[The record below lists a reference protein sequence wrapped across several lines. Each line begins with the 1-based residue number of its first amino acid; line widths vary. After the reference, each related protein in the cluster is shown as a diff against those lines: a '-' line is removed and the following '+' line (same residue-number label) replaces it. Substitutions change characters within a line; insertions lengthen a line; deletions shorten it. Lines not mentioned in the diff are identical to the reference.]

1 MIVQPARVVRWEF
14 LNVHILVMLQA
25 DCGVNVGSEEDSHRV
40 NNIGELNSRCL
51 A

>member
-25 DCGVNVGSEEDSHRV
+25 DCGVVGSEEDSHGV
-40 NNIGELNSRCL
+40 DNIGELNSRCL